1 MKNKKL
7 FLVIYIVFLIIITI
21 SIIVLSILGQKE
33 RIGYLS
39 EFKFD
44 GNHINKTLELNG
56 FNIEE
61 TKKKFISNNILDNEA
76 LINYIFSNESI
87 TNYSYSFRIE
97 YYSKIFRHGDIYGV
111 YPNIN
116 KILENN
122 NYIKK
127 IEMGK
132 NGSPFGN
139 LVSEKIIDFGKID
152 NVSYK
157 LSLRYSIVALL
168 IFIYIIY
175 TFLLY
180 VRKIVFENNKYKLL
194 FFLITFIFYISLIYA
209 LQINIL
215 YIIDLLILAVESIFI
230 YKYNKN
236 ISKFINN
243 IVISNKLILFVSF
256 MLLVLL
262 LYLTSF
268 TNINFKI
275 KYIML
280 FTYLNIFFI
289 LLGILSI
296 NKFNLLLNFKNLFYI
311 SFFIFLFNINMS
323 YNYLNSNSNLN
334 KFVIFFIY
342 SLVVSSFLFIFYI
355 YSEYKKLKLEKI
367 FLVSLL
373 IIGVSYF
380 IFLPPMEVPDEGA
393 HYIRAYEISKGFMT
407 YNKTVTNQIGNY
419 LPVEVGISSARIT
432 SYSEL
437 IDKFN
442 IKTSGKEHFFS
453 TSALHYFPISY
464 FPQSLGMFL
473 GRLIHIPIYAEIY
486 LGKLFILLFFVFL
499 MYFSIKY
506 IPFKK
511 MTIYF
516 LCFLPMVFQQT
527 ISLSADSV
535 LIISSLAFI
544 SAVLYFKYSNKNII
558 SIKEC
563 ILLFLLSLLVA
574 MSKSLYIFI
583 FLLIFT
589 IPKEK
594 FKYNKYLTIFS
605 ILFFILIIYV
615 LWSRNI
621 SGYISSA
628 NNFDLKK
635 EYILNNP
642 IGYLGIFLNTIK
654 VKFNFY
660 LATLIG
666 KYLAWLDI
674 PINDFVYYSILLL
687 ILIFIVF
694 DSDRRIKLDLNIISF
709 IIVCIV
715 YTLILTGLYVTWTP
729 IEYDFIEGVQGR
741 YFLPIIF
748 LVFILFNFDYF
759 KHINFKVGLDNKII
773 FIILSMLNI
782 NVINTIFNNFF
793 I

>member
-243 IVISNKLILFVSF
+243 IGMVMMHIVCE
-256 MLLVLL
+256 
-262 LYLTSF
+262 
-268 TNINFKI
+268 
-275 KYIML
+275 
-280 FTYLNIFFI
+280 
-289 LLGILSI
+289 SI
-296 NKFNLLLNFKNLFYI
+296 N
-311 SFFIFLFNINMS
+311 
-323 YNYLNSNSNLN
+323 
-334 KFVIFFIY
+334 
-342 SLVVSSFLFIFYI
+342 
-355 YSEYKKLKLEKI
+355 
-367 FLVSLL
+367 
-373 IIGVSYF
+373 
-380 IFLPPMEVPDEGA
+380 
-393 HYIRAYEISKGFMT
+393 
-407 YNKTVTNQIGNY
+407 
-419 LPVEVGISSARIT
+419 ISS
-432 SYSEL
+432 
-437 IDKFN
+437 
-442 IKTSGKEHFFS
+442 
-453 TSALHYFPISY
+453 
-464 FPQSLGMFL
+464 
-473 GRLIHIPIYAEIY
+473 IY
-486 LGKLFILLFFVFL
+486 
-499 MYFSIKY
+499 
-506 IPFKK
+506 
-511 MTIYF
+511 
-516 LCFLPMVFQQT
+516 
-527 ISLSADSV
+527 
-535 LIISSLAFI
+535 
-544 SAVLYFKYSNKNII
+544 
-558 SIKEC
+558 
-563 ILLFLLSLLVA
+563 
-574 MSKSLYIFI
+574 
-583 FLLIFT
+583 
-589 IPKEK
+589 
-594 FKYNKYLTIFS
+594 
-605 ILFFILIIYV
+605 
-615 LWSRNI
+615 
-621 SGYISSA
+621 
-628 NNFDLKK
+628 
-635 EYILNNP
+635 
-642 IGYLGIFLNTIK
+642 
-654 VKFNFY
+654 
-660 LATLIG
+660 
-666 KYLAWLDI
+666 
-674 PINDFVYYSILLL
+674 
-687 ILIFIVF
+687 
-694 DSDRRIKLDLNIISF
+694 
-709 IIVCIV
+709 
-715 YTLILTGLYVTWTP
+715 
-729 IEYDFIEGVQGR
+729 
-741 YFLPIIF
+741 
-748 LVFILFNFDYF
+748 
-759 KHINFKVGLDNKII
+759 
-773 FIILSMLNI
+773 
-782 NVINTIFNNFF
+782 
-793 I
+793 